1 MMIANGVCVAPAFRM
16 RLKETDMEARLEYT
30 EHGRVL
36 RRSLEETFGDYAKF
50 ARPKGKLI
58 RWYTE
63 SDMALMTLSERR
75 SRVVLGDDVYNTK
88 GTSQSTVFEV

>member
-1 MMIANGVCVAPAFRM
+1 
-16 RLKETDMEARLEYT
+16 MEAHLEYT

-36 RRSLEETFGDYAKF
+36 KRSLGETFGDYAKF
-50 ARPKGKLI
+50 ARFKGRLI

-75 SRVVLGDDVYNTK
+75 HPVVFRDDVYNVE
-88 GTSQSTVFEV
+88 GMSQSTFFAVWLGGY